1 MATDWEIKSRAHRC
15 SATERQFED
24 GETFYTLLFREEE
37 GFERLDLCVDAW
49 KERDK
54 ARTPFSSWKSKYEVP
69 PPPPPEALGKQ
80 TAEALLR
87 HFMRESGDQHA
98 NVRYILALMLERKRQ
113 LKPIETKEEGGRI
126 LLIYEHRQSGEVFV
140 IPDPQL
146 RLDQIEPVQEEV
158 AGLLAGAAPFAIE
171 AEESDEE
178 NAAAPEEVPAETAEE
193 PHGEE
198 AEEEAEADE
207 VAEELKK

>member
-24 GETFYTLLFREEE
+24 GETFYTLLFRAEE
-37 GFERLDLCVDAW
+37 GFERLDLCVEAW

-54 ARTPFSSWKSKYEVP
+54 SRTPFSSWKSKYEVP
-69 PPPPPEALGKQ
+69 PPPPPEPLGRQ

-98 NVRYILALMLERKRQ
+98 NVRYILALMLERKRL
-113 LKPIETKEEGGRI
+113 LKPIETKEEDGRI

-158 AGLLAGAAPFAIE
+158 AALLAGAAPFA
-171 AEESDEE
+171 AEPPE
-178 NAAAPEEVPAETAEE
+178 PEEEQPTEPTEEPEETTAE
-193 PHGEE
+193 P
-198 AEEEAEADE
+198 APEEAEAE
-207 VAEELKK
+207 EAEK